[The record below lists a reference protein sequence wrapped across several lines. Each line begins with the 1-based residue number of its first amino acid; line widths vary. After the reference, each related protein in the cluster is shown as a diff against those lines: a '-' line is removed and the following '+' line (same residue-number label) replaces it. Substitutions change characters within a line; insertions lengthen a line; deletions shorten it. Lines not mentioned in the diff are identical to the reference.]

1 MRFAGPMRSPWLWL
15 AGLACLPL
23 VALAPATPDPGAPLD
38 RATRPAI
45 ALAAGSGER
54 DGAEETPDDA
64 PAAPREPEG
73 PRERSVTLALTGDVL
88 VHDNVWASARRSA
101 EGRGFDFRPM
111 LAALRPRIATADLA
125 LCHLETPLA
134 PAAGPYA
141 SYPLF
146 SAPPQVAAA
155 LRWTGYDGCS
165 TASNHSVDQG
175 LVGVARTLDTLDAT
189 GLRHA
194 GTARTPAE
202 DRRVV
207 LLRRQGMT
215 VAWLAATYGTNGMPV
230 ERAWSVDL
238 IDVGALL
245 RDARRARAAGA
256 DAVVVSL
263 HWGTEY
269 SHVPSAFQR
278 DVAERLTR
286 SGLVTLVYGH
296 HAHVVQPIRRVN
308 GTWVVFGLG
317 NLLAGQRTVAPGVN
331 DGMVVEVTLRQRRS
345 GAGGWG
351 PVTVG
356 RPRAFPT
363 HIDEH
368 GPDGEF
374 RVWDVTSAVRG
385 PLDPATRA
393 ELRTSAAVTRRVV
406 GG

>member
-1 MRFAGPMRSPWLWL
+1 MRGLWLWL
-15 AGLACLPL
+15 AALACLPL
-23 VALAPATPDPGAPLD
+23 VALAPATPRPDAAADSVADG
-38 RATRPAI
+38 PAI
-45 ALAAGSGER
+45 TLAGSEPE
-54 DGAEETPDDA
+54 DEQSAEEPSGVD
-64 PAAPREPEG
+64 AAPTG
-73 PRERSVTLALTGDVL
+73 PRSRTVTIALTGDVL

-101 EGRGFDFRPM
+101 GGRGFDFRPM
-111 LAALRPRIATADLA
+111 LAPLRPRIAAADLA

-155 LRWTGYDGCS
+155 LRRTGYDGCS

-175 LVGVARTLDTLDAT
+175 LAGVQRTLNALDAT
-189 GLRHA
+189 GLRHT
-194 GTARTPAE
+194 GTARSPSE
-202 DRRVV
+202 NRRLV
-207 LLRRQGMT
+207 LLRRHGMT

-238 IDVGALL
+238 IDVRALL

-296 HAHVVQPIRRVN
+296 HAHVVQPIRRMH
-308 GTWVVFGLG
+308 GTWVVYGLG

-345 GAGGWG
+345 GDGAWG

-374 RVWDVTSAVRG
+374 RVWDVTRALRG

-393 ELRTSAAVTRRVV
+393 ELRASAAATRAVV